1 MCSARAA
8 RRAVHAH
15 AQAQVLSVCVCMC
28 MCSACAVHVHVHVH
42 VQACCGTP
50 LTAAKAVTHVR
61 RPMLR
66 SPIKQAMKGTST
78 AFRYSR
84 KADLEAEV
92 HWRPTS

>member
-15 AQAQVLSVCVCMC
+15 AHAQVLCVCVCMC
-28 MCSACAVHVHVHVH
+28 MCSACAVH

-78 AFRYSR
+78 ALRYSK